1 MKAITEMINQI
12 LMEWDPIGVGPEVAI
27 DEYQG
32 YIPIILR
39 SCFDKKKLLDCL
51 QNIVIHEMGLE
62 YDLNNEKHNNDIQLI
77 CDKIIQVYS
86 VQSDIP
92 SV

>member
-1 MKAITEMINQI
+1 
-12 LMEWDPIGVGPEVAI
+12 
-27 DEYQG
+27 
-32 YIPIILR
+32 
-39 SCFDKKKLLDCL
+39 
-51 QNIVIHEMGLE
+51 MGLE

>member
-12 LMEWDPIGVGPEVAI
+12 LMEWDPIGVGPELAI

-62 YDLNNEKHNNDIQLI
+62 YDLNNELI

>member
-12 LMEWDPIGVGPEVAI
+12 LMEWDPIGVGPELAI

-32 YIPIILR
+32 DIPIILR

>member
-1 MKAITEMINQI
+1 MIKKQSYDRQHCFLSPGTLLPLTI
-12 LMEWDPIGVGPEVAI
+12 MIF
-27 DEYQG
+27 Q
-32 YIPIILR
+32 IILR

-86 VQSDIP
+86 VQSDMP